1 VLTVF
6 VLTGL
11 VAMAGWTL
19 GLNFNALIGR

>member
-1 VLTVF
+1 MLTVL

-11 VAMAGWTL
+11 VAMAGWEL